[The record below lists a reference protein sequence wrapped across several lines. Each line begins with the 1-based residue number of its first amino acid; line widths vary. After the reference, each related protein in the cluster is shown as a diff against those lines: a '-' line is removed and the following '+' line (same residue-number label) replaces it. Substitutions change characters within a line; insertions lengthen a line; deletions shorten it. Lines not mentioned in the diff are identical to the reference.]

1 MNEAVR
7 FLSQVFLTSKL
18 VLKCRMRVQEKKEKK
33 KIKVGGWAGLI
44 LSKLT

>member
-33 KIKVGGWAGLI
+33 K
-44 LSKLT
+44 KLRWEDGQA